1 MAQQH
6 LGPVLLPQPRR
17 APSTA
22 MTNVTTM
29 PTTNET
35 TTPPIVE
42 TAGHIARAVAP
53 ATLAQPSSSPDFDSI
68 YLPVAEKKT
77 PAQRRL
83 RAGCAIVARRTF
95 SLVLRYRLELVP
107 AAATGTVSTIGW
119 AQHLAGAGAGAATG
133 YAAATAVA
141 AGVSWIGLKVE
152 KEHLHAISAGVGIAL
167 ADAAVAVGG
176 GIGGASLM
184 ATVVATG
191 VGYAGWVPWL
201 KEHRKHEREVEAAKA
216 GKVVKGAVVP
226 NAAPV
231 DGAAGAPQLAAND
244 AFMAP
249 ATATKSPFYDDV
261 IPFSLDGESDD
272 INDPIRIGWDE
283 NGNPVLLT
291 MLYRHTLVAGAS
303 DFGKSGIVNLII
315 KKLLRKKHV
324 ELYGIDL
331 KPGAPELGSWAPL
344 FKRIARTPEEVR
356 ELLDLLDAETKRR
369 GAANEGR
376 SQEAYASGR
385 GPVRK
390 WIPGD
395 PNAPKDS
402 PDYGHGPAIFIVTDE
417 LGELIR
423 QDDALRKIEAEMR
436 KLDPESYPLEQD
448 LATRYESR
456 LALDRFLAIQYVS
469 ATQQPSSRVFGGNT
483 DARGNYANRIS
494 TRVGEAG
501 HARLIFGEGCRGD
514 GFVPEKL
521 NRPGEF
527 FLGASEM
534 PLENPPRC
542 RAEYVT
548 DMDIAAD
555 VAHLHVASPLE
566 PQTRLHLVQQPS
578 RPTLCYPDGEPVG
591 ADGQPSL
598 YRVFCRLC
606 EERGSVT
613 KDMLHRE
620 GPFDSRD
627 TVRRAVD
634 VWLEHGIVGE
644 KEGAAWRYSLPAGD
658 GEAEAVD
665 GGA

>member
-22 MTNVTTM
+22 MTITTTM
-29 PTTNET
+29 PTANET
-35 TTPPIVE
+35 TAPPVGE
-42 TAGHIARAVAP
+42 TAGHITWPLAP
-53 ATLAQPSSSPDFDSI
+53 AAPVQPSSSPDFNSI

-83 RAGCAIVARRTF
+83 RAGCALVARRTF

-107 AAATGTVSTIGW
+107 AAAAGTVSTIGW
-119 AQHLAGAGAGAATG
+119 AQHLAGAGAGAASG

-141 AGVSWIGLKVE
+141 AGVSWIGLKAE
-152 KEHLHAISAGVGIAL
+152 KETLHTISAGVGIAL

-201 KEHRKHEREVEAAKA
+201 TKHRKDERELAAAKEA
-216 GKVVKGAVVP
+216 KVVKGTLVP
-226 NAAPV
+226 NTGPAQT
-231 DGAAGAPQLAAND
+231 GEL
-244 AFMAP
+244 AP
-249 ATATKSPFYDDV
+249 AGTAFTAPEPAAARSPFYDDA

-283 NGNPVLLT
+283 NGQPVLLT
-291 MLYRHTLVAGAS
+291 LLFRHTLVAGAS
-303 DFGKSGIVNLII
+303 DWGKSGLINLII
-315 KKLLRKKHV
+315 KKLLSKKHI

-331 KPGAPELGSWAPL
+331 KPGAPELGPWAPL
-344 FKRIARTPEEVR
+344 FKRLARTPEEVR
-356 ELLDLLDAETKRR
+356 ELFDHLEAEKERR
-369 GAANEGR
+369 GAINEGR
-376 SQEAYASGR
+376 SQESYASGR

-402 PDYGHGPAIFIVTDE
+402 PDHGHGTAIFVITDE

-423 QDDALRKIEAEMR
+423 QDDALRRIEAEMR
-436 KLDPESYPLEQD
+436 KIDPESHPLEQD

-456 LALDRFLAIQYVS
+456 LAVDRFLAIQYIS
-469 ATQQPSSRVFGGNT
+469 ATQQPSGRVFGGNT

-501 HARLIFGEGCRGD
+501 HARLIFGEGCRGY

-521 NRPGEF
+521 TRPGEF
-527 FLGASEM
+527 FLAAPEM
-534 PLENPPRC
+534 PLEKPPRC

-548 DMDIAAD
+548 DMDIAED
-555 VAHLHVASPLE
+555 VAHLHAATGTAPRPRMQLVKSP
-566 PQTRLHLVQQPS
+566 PKPA
-578 RPTLCYPDGEPVG
+578 LCYPDGQPVG

-606 EERGSVT
+606 EEHGFAT
-613 KDMLHRE
+613 KDMLHRD

-634 VWLEHGIVGE
+634 VWLEHGIIGE
-644 KEGAAWRYSLPAGD
+644 KEGAAVRYSLPAGD
-658 GEAEAVD
+658 DEEEVAD

>member
-22 MTNVTTM
+22 MTNLTTM

-35 TTPPIVE
+35 TTPPVVE
-42 TAGHIARAVAP
+42 AAGHVTRPVAP
-53 ATLAQPSSSPDFDSI
+53 AAPAKPSSSPDFDSI

-77 PAQRRL
+77 PAQHRL
-83 RAGCAIVARRTF
+83 RAGCALVARRVY
-95 SLVLRYRLELVP
+95 SLVLHYRLELVP

-141 AGVSWIGLKVE
+141 AGVSWIGLKAE
-152 KEHLHAISAGVGIAL
+152 KERLHTISAGVGIAL

-201 KEHRKHEREVEAAKA
+201 KEHRKHEREVEAGKQA
-216 GKVVKGAVVP
+216 KVVKGTVVP
-226 NAAPV
+226 NVPV
-231 DGAAGAPQLAAND
+231 DGAAPAPELAPAND
-244 AFMAP
+244 TFVAP
-249 ATATKSPFYDDV
+249 VAASSPFHDEV
-261 IPFSLDGESDD
+261 IPFSLDGETDD

-283 NGNPVLLT
+283 NGQPVLLT

-303 DFGKSGIVNLII
+303 DWGKSGIINLII
-315 KKLLRKKHV
+315 KRLLRKKHV

-331 KPGAPELGSWAPL
+331 KPGAPELGPWEPL
-344 FKRIARTPEEVR
+344 FKKLARTPEEVR
-356 ELLDLLDAETKRR
+356 ELLNHLDAESKRR
-369 GAANEGR
+369 GATNEGR
-376 SQEAYASGR
+376 SQESYASGR

-402 PDYGHGPAIFIVTDE
+402 PDHGHGTAIYVITDE

-436 KLDPESYPLEQD
+436 KIDPESYPLEQD

-456 LALDRFLAIQYVS
+456 LALDRFLAIHYVS
-469 ATQQPSSRVFGGNT
+469 ATQQPSSKVFGGNT

-501 HARLIFGEGCRGD
+501 HARLIFGEGCRGY

-521 NRPGEF
+521 TRPGEF
-527 FLGASEM
+527 FLGAPEM
-534 PLENPPRC
+534 PLESPPRC

-548 DMDIAAD
+548 DMDIAED
-555 VAHLHVASPLE
+555 VAHLHAATGAAPR
-566 PQTRLHLVQQPS
+566 PRMQLVKTPPKPS
-578 RPTLCYPDGEPVG
+578 LCYPDGEPVG
-591 ADGQPSL
+591 GDGQPSL

-606 EERGSVT
+606 EEHGSVT
-613 KDMLHRE
+613 KDTLHRE

-634 VWLEHGIVGE
+634 VWLEHGIIGE
-644 KEGAAWRYSLPAGD
+644 KEGAAWRYSLPAS
-658 GEAEAVD
+658 EEEVAD